1 VSSNTRLLSQVETPN
16 RKNTMI
22 FVDWINASQTFP
34 GTLAE
39 DGLDVLPSIPKVD
52 SGFVAKIGRD
62 ENQELI
68 DDPEWIT
75 TSRLQ
80 HRGSFESSIMLR
92 SDGFRVDLS
101 GNVGRLDRP
110 DNLFN
115 LQWDETLAKVNEF
128 VGSHGLPPFSAG
140 EQRMNDNVSEYDRKH
155 GNLICWTG
163 GTVSMIHLTENYVT
177 GSAGNAQAFIDWIA
191 TQSKSHVKRGRAGES
206 TVGFG
211 SKGSSRSYLKFYIK
225 ADEML
230 AHAKAHGRTA
240 AEIKADPVYQYCKEN
255 GVVRVEL
262 EARRLLLRDNQLRFI
277 GDITMPKLEKLFRN
291 EVDPLLT
298 RTRED
303 ITRVDLD
310 ALDLAPGA
318 KMTAA
323 AYLRG
328 EDVRASLSRATFF
341 RYAKQ
346 LRDYGIDISTPLDN
360 ATKFTSLIKVV
371 EISPINTAP
380 DWYWTHQ
387 FRMTAQAAN
396 TAAEKVAA

>member
-1 VSSNTRLLSQVETPN
+1 MVFIDWLNISQ
-16 RKNTMI
+16 
-22 FVDWINASQTFP
+22 SFP

-39 DGLDVLPSIPKVD
+39 DGMDLLPTIPKVD

-62 ENQELI
+62 ENQELN

-101 GNVGRLDRP
+101 GNVGRVDRP

-115 LQWDETLAKVNEF
+115 LQWDETLAKTNAF
-128 VGSHGLPPFSAG
+128 ISTHGLPPFSTG
-140 EQRMNDNVSEYDRKH
+140 HQELNHNVSEYDRKH

-163 GTVSMIHLTENYVT
+163 ATVSMIHLTENYAT

-206 TVGFG
+206 TVIFG

-230 AHAKAHGRTA
+230 AHAKQHGRSA
-240 AEIKADPVYQYCKEN
+240 ADIKADPVYQYCKDN
-255 GVVRVEL
+255 GVVRIEL

-277 GDITMPKLEKLFRN
+277 GDITMPKLEKLFRA
-291 EVDPLLT
+291 EIDPLLH

-303 ITRVDLD
+303 ITRIDLD
-310 ALDLAPGA
+310 ALDLPPGA

-360 ATKFTSLIKVV
+360 ASKFTSLIKVV
-371 EISPINTAP
+371 EIAPIHQAP

-387 FRMTAQAAN
+387 ARMAASAVN
-396 TAAEKVAA
+396 TESEKVAA